1 MDTQKL
7 IMFGKVTRELQIP
20 GIATFKF
27 STPAMGVLSVEA
39 DAMTNLAQFVEQIDD
54 KMCSTPQAKVEVVN
68 LLRQLQPAVVAKI
81 AEVCNKMTEEQNRAV
96 EGMFNDPK
104 S

>member
-7 IMFGKVTRELQIP
+7 VMIGKISKDLTVL
-20 GIATFKF
+20 GITIKL
-27 STPAMGVLSVEA
+27 STPAMGLISTEA

-54 KMCSTPQAKVEVVN
+54 KVYSAPETKLEVVR
-68 LLRQLQPAVVAKI
+68 LLRQLQPGVVAKI
-81 AEVCNKMTEEQNRAV
+81 AEVCNKMTEEQNHAI
-96 EGMFNDPK
+96 EGMFSDPK

>member
-7 IMFGKVTRELQIP
+7 VMIGKINRDLTVL
-20 GIATFKF
+20 GITIKL
-27 STPAMGVLSVEA
+27 STPAMGLISTEA

-54 KMCSTPQAKVEVVN
+54 KVYSAPETKLEVVR
-68 LLRQLQPAVVAKI
+68 LLRQLQPGVVAKI
-81 AEVCNKMTEEQNRAV
+81 AEVCNKMTEEQNHAI
-96 EGMFNDPK
+96 EGMFSDPK